1 MFYFHPLFGEGSHFD
16 SYVSKGLVQPPTRKN
31 IFFSPKK
38 VWYLHE
44 MFVVE
49 RLPPPWSQ
57 LRPSPIRN
65 PAVRTTFLTIQKQL
79 VEVDGNW
86 GVIQFDFRRVFIH
99 GLFQPRT
106 SRVFVYFVIL
116 YGLYHG
122 KPPRKNTICG
132 IGLFFFPA
140 FDANPRSL
148 ESPTLLQKHLHEKY
162 HEMCNESGEHRYLV
176 FTRCQY
182 ALLPRKLT

>member
-1 MFYFHPLFGEGSHFD
+1 MFQRGWFNHQLE
-16 SYVSKGLVQPPTRKN
+16 KN

-38 VWYLHE
+38 KWYLHE

-122 KPPRKNTICG
+122 KSPRKKKHLGNRCVFSQH
-132 IGLFFFPA
+132 LMESQ
-140 FDANPRSL
+140 DLL
-148 ESPTLLQKHLHEKY
+148 ESTPAVAKTP
-162 HEMCNESGEHRYLV
+162 S
-176 FTRCQY
+176 
-182 ALLPRKLT
+182 